1 MPIRKSDEEL
11 QYKYRAKK
19 VKGKRI
25 DMQRYVMEQ
34 ILGRKLTSDE
44 IVHHIDGNKLNN
56 DPANLQIMT
65 RAEHAR
71 FHMREGDL
79 TALTR
84 CPEEKSK
91 IAKEAW
97 SKGLCDK
104 LKKPVCAFD
113 PETNELV
120 KEYESVNAAE
130 RDGFTGWLISECCR
144 GKIKTKNKTYRKLIW
159 RFKDELNKE
168 EGVVL

>member
-1 MPIRKSDEEL
+1 MSIRKSDEEL

-71 FHMREGDL
+71 LHMREGDL
-79 TALTR
+79 STLTR
-84 CPEEKSK
+84 TSEEKSK
-91 IAKEAW
+91 IVSEAW
-97 SKGLCDK
+97 DRGCYDK
-104 LKKPVCAFD
+104 LKKSICAFN
-113 PETNELV
+113 PETNELI
-120 KEYESVNAAE
+120 KEYESINAAE
-130 RDGFTGWLISECCR
+130 QDGFTGWRISACCQ

-159 RFKDELNKE
+159 RFKNELNKE